1 MRYEFRQKT
10 FLLGKLSAVLGISAL
25 LLSGCGGSGGD
36 SDTEYSLGL
45 PAGLTIAMV
54 DVNNLEYYSL
64 DTTTEELTDLN
75 ALADES
81 GDSAVQKLRLT
92 DTSVL
97 GSFVHW
103 PDFRVVNDVEM
114 LDGKYLLMKPDYVPS
129 TTVLGGTEESPGN
142 FVQLV
147 HFHDTDLAAHS
158 TDEFYGADACS
169 QADQDAGTCSG
180 KYYGLQRLNSF
191 VTEQAD
197 LEIEIAE
204 ALPEDQTLCRAY
216 IDPYQ
221 KFEHEQ
227 EEALE
232 ESGGEIQEEAHDHG
246 ALTHFALTDTG
257 RMYFYQEGEAG
268 LESIQGFV
276 ELDGVNSVADCS
288 RTTIARASEDGVL
301 VFIPDT
307 QKLYLVDNHGADF
320 HQHSVWNLAEIL
332 PEGTTADM
340 AAILGEG
347 TAHEHEE

>member
-10 FLLGKLSAVLGISAL
+10 FLLGKLSVVLGISAL

-114 LDGKYLLMKPDYVPS
+114 LDGKYLLMKQEYQAGDVI
-129 TTVLGGTEESPGN
+129 LGGTEENPGD
-142 FVQLV
+142 FTQLT
-147 HFHDTDLAAHS
+147 HFHGTELAAHS
-158 TDEFYGADACS
+158 GDEFYGADECS
-169 QADQDAGTCSG
+169 QEDQDAGTCSG
-180 KYYGLQRLNSF
+180 KYYGLQRLN
-191 VTEQAD
+191 AH
-197 LEIEIAE
+197 IEFQNE
-204 ALPEDQTLCRAY
+204 LNEEVSEVLPEGQTLCRAY

-227 EEALE
+227 EESGE
-232 ESGGEIQEEAHDHG
+232 ETQEEAHDHG
-246 ALTHFALTDTG
+246 ALTHFVLTDTG
-257 RMYFYQEGEAG
+257 RMYFYQKGEAG

-276 ELDGVNSVADCS
+276 ELDGVNSVTDCS
-288 RTTIARASEDGVL
+288 RTTIARASDDGVV
-301 VFIPDT
+301 VFVPDS
-307 QKLYLVDNHGADF
+307 QMVYLVDNHGADY
-320 HQHSVWNLAEIL
+320 HQHSTWDISALV
-332 PEGTTADM
+332 PDGVTVDM
-340 AAILGEG
+340 MAVIGEG
-347 TAHEHEE
+347 AEHDHEEEM